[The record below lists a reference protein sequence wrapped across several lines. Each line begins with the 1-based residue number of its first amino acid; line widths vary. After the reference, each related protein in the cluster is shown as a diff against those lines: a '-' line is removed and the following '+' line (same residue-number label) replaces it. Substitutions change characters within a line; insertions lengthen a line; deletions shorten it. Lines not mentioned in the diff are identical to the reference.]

1 MKIILVLFLSLL
13 TQLSIGQNPNE
24 YAAVDKKMLSI
35 PESLTTTT
43 KGISDYIN
51 SNFTTENQKIRAVY
65 FWTANNISYDVPNMF
80 EPNGVETSDEKIAK
94 ALTKRK
100 GVCIHYAE
108 VFNSVANQSGIK
120 TYIIP
125 GYTKQFGKVAPISH
139 AWCISKVDGKWFV
152 FDPTWGAGYLEGKK
166 YVKKM
171 NNTFFKA
178 EPAKMINSHMPFD
191 YLWQLL
197 NTPVTNQEF
206 ISGKPDAA
214 KPKMNFDFATE
225 IENYDKLSDSEK
237 AFQASQRIEKN
248 GLLNNLILDFYDS
261 KKKEFTILN
270 QNKSVDKLNAVSD
283 LLNETISYLNDFI
296 LFRNRKFK
304 PKQSDETLKKMMQD
318 IKDKMKQ
325 CQEDVY
331 KVGQVSSE
339 NATMYN
345 QLKRHILETSD
356 KVKEQENF
364 LNEYLSKGSLG
375 RKLMFTNLR

>member
-178 EPAKMINSHMPFD
+178 EPAKIINSHMPFD

-197 NTPVTNQEF
+197 NTPVTNEEF

-225 IENYDKLSDSEK
+225 IENYDKLADSEK

>member
-1 MKIILVLFLSLL
+1 
-13 TQLSIGQNPNE
+13 
-24 YAAVDKKMLSI
+24 
-35 PESLTTTT
+35 
-43 KGISDYIN
+43 
-51 SNFTTENQKIRAVY
+51 
-65 FWTANNISYDVPNMF
+65 MF

-108 VFNSVANQSGIK
+108 VFNSVANKSGIK

-178 EPAKMINSHMPFD
+178 DPAKMINSHMPFD

-197 NTPVTNQEF
+197 NEPVTNQEF

-214 KPKMNFDFATE
+214 KPKMNFDFAAE

-261 KKKEFTILN
+261 KKKEFTVLN

-304 PKQSDETLKKMMQD
+304 PKQSDETLQKMMQD
-318 IKDKMKQ
+318 IKDKMKK